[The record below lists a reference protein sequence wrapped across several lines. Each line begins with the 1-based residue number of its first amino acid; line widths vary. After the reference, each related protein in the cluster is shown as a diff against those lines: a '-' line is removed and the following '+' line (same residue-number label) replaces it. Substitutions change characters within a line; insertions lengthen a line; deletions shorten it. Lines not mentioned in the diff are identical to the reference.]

1 MKKNYF
7 ENINTAE
14 ELRREFHKLAKEL
27 HPDNG
32 GDAEVFKEMKAEFGN
47 AWANVGNTYTNKEG
61 QTYQKEQN
69 MTAAQFADI
78 IEKMIHWT
86 DCTIE
91 ICGSWLW
98 ISGNTYSHRAEL
110 KALHF
115 GYSSNKKAWYFHE
128 GSYHKKSSRK
138 FNMDD
143 IRSMFGSESV
153 GTDPQPAIA

>member
-1 MKKNYF
+1 MRDYF
-7 ENINTAE
+7 DGINTAE
-14 ELRREFHKLAKEL
+14 ELRKEFHKLAKEL

-32 GDAEVFKEMKAEFGN
+32 GDAEAFKEMKAQFEA
-47 AWANVGNTYTNKEG
+47 AWSKVGSTYTNKDG
-61 QTYQKEQN
+61 KTYEKKEQT
-69 MTAAQFADI
+69 MTAAQFEDI

-98 ISGNTYSHRAEL
+98 VSGNTYSHRAEL

-128 GSYHKKSSRK
+128 GSYHKKSSKK
-138 FNMDD
+138 FNMSD
-143 IRSMFGSESV
+143 IREMFGSDTVNTEV
-153 GTDPQPAIA
+153 QTAIA

>member
-14 ELRREFHKLAKEL
+14 ELRKEFHKLAKEL

-32 GDAEVFKEMKAEFGN
+32 GDAEVFKEMKAEFET
-47 AWANVGNTYTNKEG
+47 AWANVGNTYTNEEG

-115 GYSSNKKAWYFHE
+115 GYSSNKKSWYFHE